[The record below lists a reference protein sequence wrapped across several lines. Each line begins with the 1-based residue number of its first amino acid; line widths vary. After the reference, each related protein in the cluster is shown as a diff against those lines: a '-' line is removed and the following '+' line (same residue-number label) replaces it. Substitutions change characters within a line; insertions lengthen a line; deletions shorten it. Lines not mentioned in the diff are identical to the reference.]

1 MNNTFIN
8 AISEKIDYIAGAGTC
23 GLTVA
28 FNYNLRARPALC
40 IPELRIYIYMSI
52 IEQKVWKAWIDK
64 YMPYQNKQLV
74 AKKFKYGLE
83 IWCLDYIIQLL

>member
-52 IEQKVWKAWIDK
+52 IEQKV
-64 YMPYQNKQLV
+64 
-74 AKKFKYGLE
+74 
-83 IWCLDYIIQLL
+83 